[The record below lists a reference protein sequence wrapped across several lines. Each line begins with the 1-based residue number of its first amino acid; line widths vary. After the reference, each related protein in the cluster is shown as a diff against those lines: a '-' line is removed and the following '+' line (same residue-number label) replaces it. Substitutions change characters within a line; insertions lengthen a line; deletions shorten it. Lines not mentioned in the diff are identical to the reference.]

1 MIIAVVED
9 RPLSILAGTFAA
21 TIAAKDIEHSF
32 HALTHF
38 PERRTLSELE
48 GLAERLNGFAAY
60 MVELWEQA
68 KLPLPDAGIG
78 GLCPPS
84 CRDHPQV
91 LGSGRPL
98 HELVYHRTCPLSR
111 RPQ

>member
-9 RPLSILAGTFAA
+9 RTLSILAETFAA

-48 GLAERLNGFAAY
+48 GLAERLNVHGGAVGASKT
-60 MVELWEQA
+60 A
-68 KLPLPDAGIG
+68 PAG
-78 GLCPPS
+78 C
-84 CRDHPQV
+84 
-91 LGSGRPL
+91 
-98 HELVYHRTCPLSR
+98 
-111 RPQ
+111 

>member
-9 RPLSILAGTFAA
+9 RTLSILAGTFAA

-60 MVELWEQA
+60 MGELWEQA
-68 KLPLPDAGIG
+68 KLPLPDA
-78 GLCPPS
+78 
-84 CRDHPQV
+84 
-91 LGSGRPL
+91 
-98 HELVYHRTCPLSR
+98 ELEAFAR
-111 RPQ
+111 RHV